1 MNPAITHRHVI
12 VRLLNGPI
20 YQEDLDLW
28 SRLGAEWEKI
38 KSHFFEIGLE
48 VARDDS
54 AGYAFVRQ
62 REEIEG
68 NEAESWDDG
77 TEAPLPRVLRRTRL
91 SYHQTIFM
99 VLLREELMKFEQN
112 QEEGDHLYRSAIDL
126 REIMTPYYPE
136 LHDEKKIHRQISALV
151 TKFEDWGILK
161 KVRDKDG
168 GLYRVER
175 IIKAKLPPEK
185 LAEVRDQIKRRTP
198 ELEQDMEE
206 EDV

>member
-38 KSHFFEIGLE
+38 KGHFGEMGL
-48 VARDDS
+48 DDS
-54 AGYAFVRQ
+54 AGYAYVRQ
-62 REEIEG
+62 HEEDSEEEE
-68 NEAESWDDG
+68 NWDDV
-77 TEAPLPRVLRRTRL
+77 TSSPLPRVLRRTRL

-99 VLLREELMKFEQN
+99 VLLREELMRFEQN
-112 QEEGDHLYRSAIDL
+112 QEEGDHLYRSSLDL
-126 REIMTPYYPE
+126 TELMAPYYPE
-136 LHDEKKIHRQISALV
+136 LHDEKKVHRQIAGLIN
-151 TKFEDWGILK
+151 KFEEWGIIK
-161 KVRDKDG
+161 KVRDKDE

-185 LAEVRDQIKRRTP
+185 LTEVKNQIKRRAP
-198 ELEQDMEE
+198 ELDEEMEE
-206 EDV
+206 EDA

>member
-28 SRLGAEWEKI
+28 GRLGAEWERI
-38 KSHFFEIGLE
+38 RNHFREMGLE

-54 AGYAFVRQ
+54 AGYAFIRQ
-62 REEIEG
+62 NEEMDEEEEEG
-68 NEAESWDDG
+68 WEDADA
-77 TEAPLPRVLRRTRL
+77 APLPRVLRRTRL
-91 SYHQTIFM
+91 TYHQTIFM
-99 VLLREELMKFEQN
+99 VLLREELMRFEQN
-112 QEEGDHLYRSAIDL
+112 QEEGDHLYRTALDL
-126 REIMTPYYPE
+126 REVMTPYYPE
-136 LHDEKKIHRQISALV
+136 LHDEKKIHRQISAMISR
-151 TKFEDWGILK
+151 FEEWGILK

-198 ELEQDMEE
+198 DLQEEMEE
-206 EDV
+206 EDA

>member
-28 SRLGAEWEKI
+28 GRLGAEWDRI
-38 KSHFFEIGLE
+38 RNHFSEIGME

-62 REEIEG
+62 TEEVAES
-68 NEAESWDDG
+68 EVESWDDDA
-77 TEAPLPRVLRRTRL
+77 EAPLPRVLRRTRL

-99 VLLREELMKFEQN
+99 VLLREELRRFEQD
-112 QEEGDHLYRSAIDL
+112 QEEGDHLYRSAMDL
-126 REIMTPYYPE
+126 RDTMTPYYPE

-151 TKFEDWGILK
+151 VKFEEWGILK
-161 KVRDKDG
+161 KVRDKEG

-185 LAEVRDQIKRRTP
+185 LAEIRDQIKRRSP
-198 ELEQDMEE
+198 DLEEDMEE
-206 EDV
+206 EDA

>member
-28 SRLGAEWEKI
+28 GRLGAEWDKI
-38 KSHFFEIGLE
+38 KNHFFEMGME

-54 AGYAFVRQ
+54 AGYAFIRQ
-62 REEIEG
+62 REEEDDEG
-68 NEAESWDDG
+68 EDGWEDDAA
-77 TEAPLPRVLRRTRL
+77 APLPRVLRRTRL

-99 VLLREELMKFEQN
+99 VLLREELMRFEQN
-112 QEEGDHLYRSAIDL
+112 QEEGDHLYRSALDL
-126 REIMTPYYPE
+126 REVMTPYYPE
-136 LHDEKKIHRQISALV
+136 LHDEKKIHRQISSLV
-151 TKFEDWGILK
+151 SKFEEWGILK
-161 KVRDKDG
+161 KVRDRDE

-185 LAEVRDQIKRRTP
+185 LSEVRDQIKRRMP
-198 ELEQDMEE
+198 EIDDEMEE
-206 EDV
+206 EDA

>member
-28 SRLGAEWEKI
+28 GRLGAEWEKI
-38 KSHFFEIGLE
+38 RNHFFEIGME

-62 REEIEG
+62 RDENLGEEET
-68 NEAESWDDG
+68 WDDG
-77 TEAPLPRVLRRTRL
+77 SEAPLPRVLRRTRL

-99 VLLREELMKFEQN
+99 VLLREELMRFEQN
-112 QEEGDHLYRSAIDL
+112 QEEGDHLYRSALDL
-126 REIMTPYYPE
+126 RETMTPYYPE

-151 TKFEDWGILK
+151 TKFEEWGILK
-161 KVRDKDG
+161 KVRDRDG

-185 LAEVRDQIKRRTP
+185 LVEVREQIKRRTP
-198 ELEQDMEE
+198 DLEE
-206 EDV
+206 EMEDDDV

>member
-28 SRLGAEWEKI
+28 GRLGAEWEKI
-38 KSHFFEIGLE
+38 KSHFIEMGME

-54 AGYAFVRQ
+54 AGYAFIRQ
-62 REEIEG
+62 CEEE
-68 NEAESWDDG
+68 EEAAESWEDSAS
-77 TEAPLPRVLRRTRL
+77 APLPRVLRRTRL

-99 VLLREELMKFEQN
+99 VLLREELMRFEQN
-112 QEEGDHLYRSAIDL
+112 QEEGDHLYRSALDL
-126 REIMTPYYPE
+126 REMMVSYYPE
-136 LHDEKKIHRQISALV
+136 LHDEKKVHRQISALI
-151 TKFEDWGILK
+151 TKFEEWGILK
-161 KVRDKDG
+161 KVRDRDE

-185 LAEVRDQIKRRTP
+185 LAEVRDQIKRRLP
-198 ELEQDMEE
+198 EIDGETEE
-206 EDV
+206 EDA

>member
-28 SRLGAEWEKI
+28 GRLGAEWDKI
-38 KSHFFEIGLE
+38 KNHFFEMGME

-54 AGYAFVRQ
+54 AGYAFIRQ
-62 REEIEG
+62 REEEDDEG
-68 NEAESWDDG
+68 EDGWEDDAA
-77 TEAPLPRVLRRTRL
+77 APLPRVLRRTRL

-99 VLLREELMKFEQN
+99 VLLREELMRFEQN
-112 QEEGDHLYRSAIDL
+112 QEEGAHLYRSALDL
-126 REIMTPYYPE
+126 REVMTPYYPE
-136 LHDEKKIHRQISALV
+136 LHDEKKIHRQISSLV
-151 TKFEDWGILK
+151 SKFEEWGILK
-161 KVRDKDG
+161 KVRDRDE

-185 LAEVRDQIKRRTP
+185 LSEVRDQIKRRMP
-198 ELEQDMEE
+198 EIDDEMEE
-206 EDV
+206 EDA